1 MSSNP
6 EENRPAQLDASPDV
20 HASTSGRPSETGGSN
35 ALYWIMGGLASIGV
49 LETAYLTF
57 EKLTGGPVACAVG
70 GGGCSD
76 VLDSEYGTLF
86 GVPLSLFG
94 FVAYSTVLVLSQL
107 VRTSQESSRQ
117 NPSLSKWL
125 LLAATSAMAAASGY
139 FMYILNFKLT

>member
-1 MSSNP
+1 MPGSRCNHLSF
-6 EENRPAQLDASPDV
+6 NRFPTLFA
-20 HASTSGRPSETGGSN
+20 ETGGSN

-86 GVPLSLFG
+86 GQYICSTPSSLPPLASH
-94 FVAYSTVLVLSQL
+94 VRYCDVVL
-107 VRTSQESSRQ
+107 
-117 NPSLSKWL
+117 PG
-125 LLAATSAMAAASGY
+125 A
-139 FMYILNFKLT
+139 

>member
-1 MSSNP
+1 MRWS
-6 EENRPAQLDASPDV
+6 LTKVSPRLFV
-20 HASTSGRPSETGGSN
+20 SLN
-35 ALYWIMGGLASIGV
+35 
-49 LETAYLTF
+49 YLTS
-57 EKLTGGPVACAVG
+57 TCVAHAEVHCFPTYSCTNPHA
-70 GGGCSD
+70 
-76 VLDSEYGTLF
+76 

-139 FMYILNFKLT
+139 FMYILNFKLTGASCTYCVGSAILSTSLLVATLTVSLLEDWGMSDETAD